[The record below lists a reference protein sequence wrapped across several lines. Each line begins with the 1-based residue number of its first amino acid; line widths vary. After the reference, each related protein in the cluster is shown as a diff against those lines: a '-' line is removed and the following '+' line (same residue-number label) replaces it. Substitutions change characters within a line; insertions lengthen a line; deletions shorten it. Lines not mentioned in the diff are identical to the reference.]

1 MRVRLTCTGEQGSNV
16 FGVFT
21 YKHDLPA
28 NVKANLAA
36 VTAVHLK
43 ADPENIL
50 MTRAMLTG
58 KPKRAQDAATHK
70 AAHAVEREEGVAVSL
85 AVASSDLTAGGSI
98 TGQSSSMSFGVGVLL
113 FAIVA
118 NVFAGLH
125 FVSRRQRAHHAEARM
140 FVVHDARYAP
150 VSV

>member
-43 ADPENIL
+43 ADPENSPV
-50 MTRAMLTG
+50 R
-58 KPKRAQDAATHK
+58 R
-70 AAHAVEREEGVAVSL
+70 
-85 AVASSDLTAGGSI
+85 
-98 TGQSSSMSFGVGVLL
+98 SM
-113 FAIVA
+113 
-118 NVFAGLH
+118 NW
-125 FVSRRQRAHHAEARM
+125 
-140 FVVHDARYAP
+140 
-150 VSV
+150 